1 MHPPYLP
8 KIDRFVTLL
17 NILSLFFNTLI
28 TILYSRSGKISI
40 TRKEKRGNMPN
51 LYPLLFEPVLKHYI
65 WGGRNLE
72 KLGRVLPEKGKVA
85 ESWEIAAHEDGMVL
99 VKNGTYAGKEL
110 GNLLEMLGEDLV
122 GSNNQ
127 WALDRGKFPLLVKLI
142 DANKNLSVQVHPDDS
157 YARKHEGNELG
168 KSEMWVVLDAKP
180 DAEIIY
186 GLNEQVN
193 KESFRN
199 AIENGDLGKYLQR
212 VQIKPGDHVCVPSNT
227 LHAILEG
234 ALIAEIQQNSNT
246 TYRVY
251 DWNRVGDDGKPR
263 ELHIDKA
270 LDVINFDQVG
280 FSLSKPEPKNGGDG
294 WSVEG
299 LCQNQYFTTDR
310 YQINKGA
317 VVTGLC
323 DGTTLEIW
331 GILSGSVEIK
341 KQRIDPVT
349 FVLLPAA
356 LGEYKIKA
364 IKDSTLLRTYV
375 E

>member
-1 MHPPYLP
+1 
-8 KIDRFVTLL
+8 
-17 NILSLFFNTLI
+17 
-28 TILYSRSGKISI
+28 
-40 TRKEKRGNMPN
+40 MPN
-51 LYPLLFEPVLKHYI
+51 LYPLLFEPVLKNYI

-72 KLGRVLPEKGKVA
+72 KLGRVLPENGKVA

>member
-1 MHPPYLP
+1 
-8 KIDRFVTLL
+8 
-17 NILSLFFNTLI
+17 
-28 TILYSRSGKISI
+28 
-40 TRKEKRGNMPN
+40 
-51 LYPLLFEPVLKHYI
+51 
-65 WGGRNLE
+65 
-72 KLGRVLPEKGKVA
+72 
-85 ESWEIAAHEDGMVL
+85 
-99 VKNGTYAGKEL
+99 
-110 GNLLEMLGEDLV
+110 
-122 GSNNQ
+122 
-127 WALDRGKFPLLVKLI
+127 
-142 DANKNLSVQVHPDDS
+142 
-157 YARKHEGNELG
+157 
-168 KSEMWVVLDAKP
+168 
-180 DAEIIY
+180 
-186 GLNEQVN
+186 
-193 KESFRN
+193 
-199 AIENGDLGKYLQR
+199 
-212 VQIKPGDHVCVPSNT
+212 
-227 LHAILEG
+227 
-234 ALIAEIQQNSNT
+234 
-246 TYRVY
+246 
-251 DWNRVGDDGKPR
+251 VGDDGKPR

-364 IKDSTLLRTYV
+364 NKDSTLLRTYV